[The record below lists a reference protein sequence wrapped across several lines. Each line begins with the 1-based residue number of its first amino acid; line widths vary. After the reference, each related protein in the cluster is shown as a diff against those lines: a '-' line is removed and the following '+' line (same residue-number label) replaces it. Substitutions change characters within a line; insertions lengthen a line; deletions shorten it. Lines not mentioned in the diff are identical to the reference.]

1 MQQFN
6 LEKTKRLTL
15 VSMLLAAAFILSWVE
30 RAVDIPVVIPGI
42 KLGLANIVILF
53 TICTCG
59 KKEAV
64 FVLVG
69 RLILNA
75 LLFGTALSLAYSVAG
90 GLLSFGVMCFAMVV
104 LKTKPTAVSICGGIF
119 HNIGQLLCA
128 GIVMNTTAV
137 ITYLPYLILGGIV
150 AGAINGMIVKKVS
163 ALKIFDQINNKD
175 ISAKMNNELETEQK

>member
-30 RAVDIPVVIPGI
+30 RAVDIPVIIPGI

-53 TICTCG
+53 TMCTCG
-59 KKEAV
+59 KKEAL

-75 LLFGTALSLAYSVAG
+75 LLFGTALSLVYSAAG
-90 GLLSFGVMCFAMVV
+90 GLLSFGVMCLAMVIF
-104 LKTKPTAVSICGGIF
+104 KTKPTAASICGGIF
-119 HNIGQLLCA
+119 HNIGQLFCA
-128 GIVMNTTAV
+128 GVIMNTTAV
-137 ITYLPYLILGGIV
+137 ITYLPYLILGGIL
-150 AGAINGMIVKKVS
+150 AGAINGIIVKKVS
-163 ALKIFDQINNKD
+163 SLKIFSKINNKD
-175 ISAKMNNELETEQK
+175 IPAKTNNKFKTEQK